1 MDVQTTWKQVL
12 DAVRFRR
19 NRIQSRGEQG
29 ADAFESRLQQV
40 EADMRNMR
48 DDIAMIKNGL
58 QQLHRKLS
66 VQTL

>member
-58 QQLHRKLS
+58 QQLQRKLS